1 MKKLLLFL
9 AACLLLGSAVYA
21 QDPGMRDTI
30 VIEGLS
36 IDSGFTFITTRFW
49 AVTDDSVMFYNLPIT
64 WSAPL
69 GGVTPSS
76 QTNYFPPLTSWDVRF
91 DSVCT
96 GFIRQ
101 IGFADVDT
109 LHNNPPLL
117 TNGARVNCWNLR
129 FNIAPG
135 TRPQTISI
143 DTVFDDRNRSA
154 MFGLIDGLT
163 QITPVIVKT
172 PMQITRPGEGVDD
185 GNPIPTNY
193 ALKQNYPNP
202 FNPETN
208 IEFSLPK
215 ETYVS
220 LTVFNLL
227 GQEVQTIV
235 DGTVAAGDHIAHW
248 NGKNDNG
255 ANVPSGIYFYKIYTS
270 DFTQTNKMVLVR

>member
-1 MKKLLLFL
+1 MKKLVMFL
-9 AACLLLGSAVYA
+9 TVCLLLGSAVYA

-30 VIEGLS
+30 IIEGLTS
-36 IDSGFTFITTRFW
+36 DSGYTFITTKIW

-64 WSAPL
+64 WHAPL

-117 TNGARVNCWNLR
+117 TNGSRVNCWNLR
-129 FNIAPG
+129 FNVAPG
-135 TRPQTISI
+135 TRPQEIAI
-143 DTVFDDRNRSA
+143 DTVFDDRNLSA

-163 QITPVIVKT
+163 QITPVIVKI
-172 PMQITRPGEGVDD
+172 PMQINRVGIDD
-185 GNPIPTNY
+185 ENPMPVEF

-208 IEFSLPK
+208 IEFSLAK

-235 DGTVAAGDHIAHW
+235 NGTVEAGNHIARW

-255 ANVPSGIYFYKIYTS
+255 ANVPSGIYFYRIYTP
-270 DFTQTNKMVLVR
+270 DFAQTNKMVLVR